1 MHRLTKPV
9 PIILPMDRA
18 FRLAQS
24 AAATRNG
31 RFHILALAP
40 PGTQPPR
47 QGEVEAS
54 RRRVLEL
61 PCPSPC
67 NARNARRRP
76 AASAQARPGAVPRAG
91 PPRGRGPDHRLR
103 SLRPFVVE
111 MASLRGYRLGK
122 KNGPTGSSRRAE
134 LANPVSQLVRAN
146 RPREPLIR
154 RSAKEGNGAAS
165 CYHATAQH
173 AKK

>member
-1 MHRLTKPV
+1 MPIPV
-9 PIILPMDRA
+9 QRPECKTA
-18 FRLAQS
+18 ACSVS
-24 AAATRNG
+24 AGKA
-31 RFHILALAP
+31 
-40 PGTQPPR
+40 
-47 QGEVEAS
+47 
-54 RRRVLEL
+54 
-61 PCPSPC
+61 
-67 NARNARRRP
+67 
-76 AASAQARPGAVPRAG
+76 
-91 PPRGRGPDHRLR
+91 PRGRGPDHRLR